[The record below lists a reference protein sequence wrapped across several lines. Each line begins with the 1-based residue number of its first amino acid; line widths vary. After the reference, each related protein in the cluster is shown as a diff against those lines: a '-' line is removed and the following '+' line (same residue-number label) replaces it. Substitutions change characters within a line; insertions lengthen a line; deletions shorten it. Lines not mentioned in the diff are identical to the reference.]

1 MHNSSFCRMAF
12 TLCICLL
19 FSGCAASLSDANAK
33 GKETVTE
40 STSQTDSVD
49 LTQPS
54 DGSSDAAQMKI
65 ISSANGNRRED
76 QERQYVQS
84 GFLQIPVCRNLPAGE
99 GHPALRTN
107 WEYRCRNGQ
116 FIRHGQ
122 LHAEHIAAHIA
133 DCADNAVL
141 AVLLLHG
148 GACRKSA
155 VGKISKFRKKEK
167 S

>member
-1 MHNSSFCRMAF
+1 MQVCAPRQNKWQQIKRLVMLWHPSRYNCDRGRIMHNSSFCRMAF
-12 TLCICLL
+12 TRCICLL

-84 GFLQIPVCRNLPAGE
+84 GFLQIPVCRTNPQQITAVR
-99 GHPALRTN
+99 RTPMILHIN
-107 WEYRCRNGQ
+107 NSEYDY
-116 FIRHGQ
+116 HT
-122 LHAEHIAAHIA
+122 L
-133 DCADNAVL
+133 V
-141 AVLLLHG
+141 
-148 GACRKSA
+148 
-155 VGKISKFRKKEK
+155 
-167 S
+167 

>member
-1 MHNSSFCRMAF
+1 MQVCAPRQNKWQQIKRLVMLWHPSRYNCDRGRIMHNSSFCRMAF

-84 GFLQIPVCRNLPAGE
+84 GFLQIPVCRADTE
-99 GHPALRTN
+99 
-107 WEYRCRNGQ
+107 
-116 FIRHGQ
+116 
-122 LHAEHIAAHIA
+122 IAAA
-133 DCADNAVL
+133 ARLPRRGGGTPPYA
-141 AVLLLHG
+141 LL
-148 GACRKSA
+148 
-155 VGKISKFRKKEK
+155 
-167 S
+167 